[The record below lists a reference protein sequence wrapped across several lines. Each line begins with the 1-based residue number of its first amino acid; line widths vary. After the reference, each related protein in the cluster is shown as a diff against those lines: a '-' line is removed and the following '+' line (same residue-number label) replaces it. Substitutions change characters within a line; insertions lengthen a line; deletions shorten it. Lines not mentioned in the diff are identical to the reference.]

1 MLLRGLAYEA
11 VTPMLL
17 PGVRPLLITPGQCAK
32 FGYEGLEDLTDL

>member
-17 PGVRPLLITPGQCAK
+17 PVVRPLLITPGQCAK